1 MEYSQRWQ
9 QMFGLPPADDDADVR
24 LELASAAADGGGG
37 GTSGQGRLKHTG
49 GPWGRASSTAAQ
61 LSTSTEKSRAALGP
75 GHDGVSAGA
84 SGLASAASLT
94 SVLKSWEDRLS
105 AVRDECDHL
114 EGALRKV
121 AVEMGETDVAVKDS
135 ITPVKTGGAAR

>member
-9 QMFGLPPADDDADVR
+9 QMFGLPPDDGADAR

-37 GTSGQGRLKHTG
+37 GTSGQGRLKHTD
-49 GPWGRASSTAAQ
+49 GPWGRASGTAAE
-61 LSTSTEKSRAALGP
+61 LSTSTEKSRSALGP
-75 GHDGVSAGA
+75 GHDGISTGA
-84 SGLASAASLT
+84 AGLASVASLK
-94 SVLKSWEDRLS
+94 SVLKSWEDRLA

-121 AVEMGETDVAVKDS
+121 AVEMGETDVAVKDT
-135 ITPVKTGGAAR
+135 IAPVKAGGAAK